1 VSRQDL
7 VQFAKRDWMKVAWAK
22 EQHWLRRKRAAAGGD
37 LCRRSDDLLR
47 HARSTAQARLSSPAD
62 RLADWIVHRRVGQ
75 ALRAVTRTT
84 R

>member
-1 VSRQDL
+1 MSREDL
-7 VQFAKRDWMKVAWAK
+7 IRFATRDWAAIAWAK
-22 EQHWLRRKRAAAGGD
+22 EQHWLRQKRTAAGID

-47 HARSTAQARLSSPAD
+47 HARSVAPARLSLPAD
-62 RLADWIVHRRVGQ
+62 RLADWNVHSRVGQ